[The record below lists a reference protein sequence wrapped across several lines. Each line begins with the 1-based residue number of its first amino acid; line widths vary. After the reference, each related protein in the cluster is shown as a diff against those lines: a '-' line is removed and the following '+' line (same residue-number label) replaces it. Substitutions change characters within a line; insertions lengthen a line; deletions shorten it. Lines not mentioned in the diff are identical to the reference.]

1 MQRMYQNI
9 KRSIKGKYMD
19 LRISLS
25 ADNNPLFTGYY
36 KYLFFPKKNTL
47 NDFLNQYSLSQ
58 PDFTVIQVGANDGIT
73 HDPIHKFIKRDQWR
87 GVFLEPQPDIY
98 KKYLHRIYQNS
109 QGIKTIFA
117 AIGHED
123 GYQTLYKIGF
133 CDMRWATGLASF
145 NLHNLKKAFKK
156 GYVKANCNKHNIT
169 MPADP
174 EAQITT
180 KEIRIISPKTL
191 MKGQQINKINLLQI
205 DTEGYDYEVIKL
217 FNIEKS
223 QPKVII
229 YENEHLTTEQK
240 KLCTQILTEN

>member
-87 GVFLEPQPDIY
+87 GVFLEP
-98 KKYLHRIYQNS
+98 
-109 QGIKTIFA
+109 
-117 AIGHED
+117 
-123 GYQTLYKIGF
+123 
-133 CDMRWATGLASF
+133 
-145 NLHNLKKAFKK
+145 
-156 GYVKANCNKHNIT
+156 
-169 MPADP
+169 
-174 EAQITT
+174 
-180 KEIRIISPKTL
+180 
-191 MKGQQINKINLLQI
+191 
-205 DTEGYDYEVIKL
+205 
-217 FNIEKS
+217 
-223 QPKVII
+223 
-229 YENEHLTTEQK
+229 
-240 KLCTQILTEN
+240 